1 MLYGPN
7 RWKCSVHQGFSGACT
22 ILLFYTLNIGSK
34 FLYHFKEI
42 IFLNSLLLS
51 RSISEEQHCS
61 NGHLPAVTSW
71 VKGMDTTE
79 NCFAWQQVSDVNEQ
93 IKLFFILIKG
103 TSKENY
109 LHSMQCKATTYIFI
123 TGMTQPF
130 HLKSYSFFATFVR
143 WSLSCKSKPQIHWN
157 TGDVHIQ
164 AFTSIKVQNIHF
176 QSVCC
181 AFFFFFSIL
190 YSLGSAGEKHT
201 HDALFPPC
209 PVQSVMGK
217 NWGRLGEGSADE
229 KIYTLMSNSFSKKE
243 MLTLQVCFLCR
254 EYLTVPSLSSAVQS

>member
-51 RSISEEQHCS
+51 RSISEEQHCN

-143 WSLSCKSKPQIHWN
+143 WSLSYKSKPQIHWN

-181 AFFFFFSIL
+181 AFFFFFPFYIL
-190 YSLGSAGEKHT
+190 WAQL
-201 HDALFPPC
+201 
-209 PVQSVMGK
+209 GK
-217 NWGRLGEGSADE
+217 NTHMMFYFHHAPCNQLWERTGEGWG
-229 KIYTLMSNSFSKKE
+229 KG
-243 MLTLQVCFLCR
+243 V
-254 EYLTVPSLSSAVQS
+254 